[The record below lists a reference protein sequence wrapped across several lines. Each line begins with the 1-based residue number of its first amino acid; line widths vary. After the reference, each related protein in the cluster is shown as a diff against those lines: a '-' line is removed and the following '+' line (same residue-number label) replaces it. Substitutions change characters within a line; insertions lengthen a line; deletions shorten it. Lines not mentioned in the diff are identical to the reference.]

1 MKTYT
6 AELPPTKSTKS
17 SLHERTTDIS
27 EQHEGDEGDSV
38 NQTSASPAVTPSGTA
53 QRMSKASEHIL
64 SKTSKANASPAV
76 LALEDGSVYRGFSC
90 GASGE
95 VSGELCF
102 NTGLVGYLEVI
113 TDPSYAGQIVTMT
126 YPQIGNYGVNVD
138 DVQADQIALRG
149 LVVRDMCAHPSNW
162 RCTESLS
169 DFLRRRSVVAIEG
182 IDTRSLVRHLREA
195 GAMRAVLST
204 EDLDEASL
212 IMKARSATPL
222 TDVNFVKEVSRAAVE
237 PYAYESIHAFA
248 KTAPKEVRYSVVAY
262 DCGVK
267 SSILDGLVEA
277 SCAVTVV
284 PWDTP
289 AKEVLALEPDG
300 VFLSNGPGDPERV
313 EGTFAQVEQLLG
325 KVPLFGIC
333 LGHQM
338 LGKAAGASVVK
349 LKYGHRGIN
358 QPVMN
363 LITKRVEITVQNHGF
378 NLVFSSLG
386 ALEGDTRTAEEVV
399 RGSKA
404 SASGEDLRPWTR
416 AAKPPVAQNERFGRI
431 QLTHVNLNDGTIEG
445 MRFLD
450 VPAFSVQYHPEAAPG
465 STDSQYLFT
474 AFTRLMDG
482 WRTAGKNAGPAPQ
495 DDYLAID
502 IAQDRLAGW
511 KFGPNTNSEK
521 STACCGESRS
531 KESTAFCGEPDRLEG
546 SSIKEVNNA

>member
-1 MKTYT
+1 MIK
-6 AELPPTKSTKS
+6 P
-17 SLHERTTDIS
+17 
-27 EQHEGDEGDSV
+27 
-38 NQTSASPAVTPSGTA
+38 SAAPVATPSGAT
-53 QRMSKASEHIL
+53 QVPSKASEHIL
-64 SKTSKANASPAV
+64 SKTSKASAQPAL
-76 LALEDGSVYRGFSC
+76 LALEDGSCYRGFSC
-90 GASGE
+90 GAPGE
-95 VSGELCF
+95 VRGELCF

-126 YPQIGNYGVNVD
+126 YPQIGNYGVNED
-138 DVQADQIALRG
+138 DVQASEIALRG
-149 LVVRDMCAHPSNW
+149 LVVRDMCTHPSNW
-162 RCTESLS
+162 RSAESLPE
-169 DFLRRRSVVAIEG
+169 FLRKRGVVAIEG
-182 IDTRSLVRHLREA
+182 IDTRALVRHLREA

-204 EDLDEASL
+204 EDLNEVSL
-212 IMKARSATPL
+212 VAKARTATPL
-222 TDVNFVKEVSRAAVE
+222 TEVNFVEEVSRDAVE
-237 PYAYESIHAFA
+237 PYSYTNVHSFA
-248 KTAPKEVRYSVVAY
+248 KAGPVEARYNVVAY

-277 SCAVTVV
+277 GCAVTVV
-284 PWDTP
+284 PWNTP
-289 AKEVLALEPDG
+289 AEEVLALEPDG
-300 VFLSNGPGDPERV
+300 VFLSNGPGDPDKV

-338 LGKAAGASVVK
+338 LGKAAGAEVVK

-386 ALEGDTRTAEEVV
+386 SLEGDTKTAEEVARV
-399 RGSKA
+399 SGT
-404 SASGEDLRPWTR
+404 SASGEDLRPWTH
-416 AAKPPVAQNERFGRI
+416 AAKPPIAQNERFGRI
-431 QLTHVNLNDGTIEG
+431 ELTHVNLNDGTIEG

-474 AFTRLMDG
+474 AFTRLMDE

-511 KFGPNTNSEK
+511 NF
-521 STACCGESRS
+521 
-531 KESTAFCGEPDRLEG
+531 G
-546 SSIKEVNNA
+546 SSDEESDQSKVLNAEVTPTGSRTAEEVHNA

>member
-1 MKTYT
+1 MII
-6 AELPPTKSTKS
+6 P
-17 SLHERTTDIS
+17 
-27 EQHEGDEGDSV
+27 
-38 NQTSASPAVTPSGTA
+38 SAAPVATPSGAT
-53 QRMSKASEHIL
+53 QVPSKASEHIL
-64 SKTSKANASPAV
+64 SKTSKASAQPAL
-76 LALEDGSVYRGFSC
+76 LALEDGSCYRGFSC
-90 GASGE
+90 GAPGE

-138 DVQADQIALRG
+138 DVQADEIALRG
-149 LVVRDMCAHPSNW
+149 LVVRDMCTHPSNW
-162 RCTESLS
+162 RSAKSLPE
-169 DFLRRRSVVAIEG
+169 FLRERGVVAIEG
-182 IDTRSLVRHLREA
+182 IDTRALVRHLREA

-204 EDLDEASL
+204 EDLDEVSL
-212 IMKARSATPL
+212 VAKARAATPL
-222 TDVNFVKEVSRAAVE
+222 TEVNFVEEVSRDAVE
-237 PYAYESIHAFA
+237 SYAYTNVHSFA
-248 KTAPKEVRYSVVAY
+248 KANPAEARYNVVAY

-277 SCAVTVV
+277 GCAVTVV
-284 PWDTP
+284 PWDMP
-289 AKEVLALEPDG
+289 AEEVLALEPDG
-300 VFLSNGPGDPERV
+300 VFLSNGPGDPDKV

-338 LGKAAGASVVK
+338 LGKAAGAEVVK

-386 ALEGDTRTAEEVV
+386 PFEGDAKTAEEVARV
-399 RGSKA
+399 SGT
-404 SASGEDLRPWTR
+404 SASGEDLRPWTH

-474 AFTRLMDG
+474 AFTRLMDEWKSSMANEAQSG
-482 WRTAGKNAGPAPQ
+482 TESE
-495 DDYLAID
+495 DYLAID

-511 KFGPNTNSEK
+511 NFGS
-521 STACCGESRS
+521 SD
-531 KESTAFCGEPDRLEG
+531 KESDQPEVLNAEVTPTGSHTAE
-546 SSIKEVNNA
+546 EVRNA

>member
-1 MKTYT
+1 M
-6 AELPPTKSTKS
+6 
-17 SLHERTTDIS
+17 
-27 EQHEGDEGDSV
+27 
-38 NQTSASPAVTPSGTA
+38 NQTSATPAATSSGAA
-53 QRMSKASEHIL
+53 QVPSKASEHIL
-64 SKTSKANASPAV
+64 SKTSKASAQPAL
-76 LALEDGSVYRGFSC
+76 LALEDGSCYRGFSC
-90 GASGE
+90 GAPGE

-138 DVQADQIALRG
+138 DVQADEIALRG
-149 LVVRDMCAHPSNW
+149 LVVRDMCTHPSNW
-162 RCTESLS
+162 RSAKSLPE
-169 DFLRRRSVVAIEG
+169 FLRERGVVAIEG
-182 IDTRSLVRHLREA
+182 IDTRALVRHLREA

-204 EDLDEASL
+204 EDLDEVSL
-212 IMKARSATPL
+212 VAKARAATPL
-222 TDVNFVKEVSRAAVE
+222 TEVNFVEEVSRDAVE
-237 PYAYESIHAFA
+237 PYEYESIHPFA
-248 KTAPKEVRYSVVAY
+248 KVAPKEARYNVVAY

-277 SCAVTVV
+277 GCAVTVV
-284 PWDTP
+284 PWDMP
-289 AKEVLALEPDG
+289 AEEVLALKPDG
-300 VFLSNGPGDPERV
+300 VFLSNGPGDPDKV

-338 LGKAAGASVVK
+338 LGKAAGAEVVK

-386 ALEGDTRTAEEVV
+386 PLEGDAKTAEEVARV
-399 RGSKA
+399 SGT
-404 SASGEDLRPWTR
+404 SAPGEDLRPWTH
-416 AAKPPVAQNERFGRI
+416 AAKQPVAQNERFGRI
-431 QLTHVNLNDGTIEG
+431 ELTHVNLNDGTIEG

-474 AFTRLMDG
+474 AFTRLMDEWKSSMANEAQSG
-482 WRTAGKNAGPAPQ
+482 TESE
-495 DDYLAID
+495 DYLAID

-511 KFGPNTNSEK
+511 NFGS
-521 STACCGESRS
+521 SD
-531 KESTAFCGEPDRLEG
+531 KESDHPEVLNAEVTPTGSHTAE
-546 SSIKEVNNA
+546 EVRNA